1 MALTAIIVTPRI
13 SIGDDAQER
22 GREGEKERE
31 SIAPAAMAD
40 SVMPGEDVDDG
51 LPKIDVGVVEKYPRK
66 DEDSRNNAEF
76 K

>member
-1 MALTAIIVTPRI
+1 MALTAIIVTRRI
-13 SIGDDAQER
+13 SIGDNAQER
-22 GREGEKERE
+22 GRERK

-40 SVMPGEDVDDG
+40 AVMPGEDVDDG